1 MGVFDWI
8 FNPMVRKFGQKS
20 RDKAIQFSVMRVE
33 KGYDPLEHQQ
43 CSSSGNYQKI
53 TF

>member
-8 FNPMVRKFGQKS
+8 FNPMVRKFGQES
-20 RDKAIQFSVMRVE
+20 RDRAIQFSVMRVE
-33 KGYDPLEHQQ
+33 KGYYPLEHQQ
-43 CSSSGNYQKI
+43 RSSSGNHQTI